1 MSVAGAGSGVGSA
14 ATLAV
19 LRPMFHDL
27 LFELRNWPP
36 WILPVGGGTVAT
48 LLAFYLLHSML
59 SHRRPKEAE
68 PEETEAQI
76 KPRTGIKSA
85 QDRRTNLRRAGNSV
99 SVFISDAD
107 ARKEPWQG
115 WVIDRSA
122 GGLCI
127 TTEQIIPAGT
137 ILSVR
142 SSNAS
147 TGIPWVQVEVKN
159 CRFVGK
165 EYELGCQFVKTPP
178 WSVLL
183 MFG

>member
-1 MSVAGAGSGVGSA
+1 
-14 ATLAV
+14 
-19 LRPMFHDL
+19 MFQDL
-27 LFELRNWPP
+27 LSELARLPP
-36 WILPVGGGTVAT
+36 WVLPAAGGTVAT
-48 LLAFYLLHSML
+48 LLAFYLMHSLL
-59 SHRRPKEAE
+59 SHRQPGNEDPADE
-68 PEETEAQI
+68 GEVAPI
-76 KPRTGIKSA
+76 KPRSFGSNRA
-85 QDRRTNLRRAGNSV
+85 QDRRTNMRRAGNSV

-127 TTEQIIPAGT
+127 TTETIVPAGT